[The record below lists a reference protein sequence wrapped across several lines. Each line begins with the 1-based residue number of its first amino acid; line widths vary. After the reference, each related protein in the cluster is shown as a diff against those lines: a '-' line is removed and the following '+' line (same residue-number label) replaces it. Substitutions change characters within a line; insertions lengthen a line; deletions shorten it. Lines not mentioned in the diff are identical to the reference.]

1 VHEGL
6 IGTRMASRFVF
17 FTKTAW
23 HEPPRLRHQLAQLL
37 AADGSEVLFAEKPG
51 LLERPPATG
60 EVPSRIRL
68 FRHRELLHHKLRI
81 GPPLR
86 GLNRA
91 WTAPSI
97 RRSASTL
104 GIAREDVIVN
114 FNYEYYFLRD
124 LFPGNA
130 IVTIINDDFIA
141 RALPLCKETLHEAQ
155 RMTCRASDAVL
166 TPSVVL
172 QEQLRPYCEPQL
184 FLPWAD
190 TPFRQASDSTKR
202 DTVLYWGFIDWRLDY
217 AFMESL
223 ARRLAE
229 VAPEV
234 QFLFVGPTERG
245 SDQQALFR
253 AHPNVRLAPSSKLD
267 ALPLDRIFASV
278 IPFRGGVEGCDAI
291 VMPNKAF
298 QLLAR
303 GIPLLVTG
311 MPRFA
316 QEPFVFRLDQGD
328 AVASVLR
335 SREQFASLQAGMRTF
350 IDGNGPAGRLQQFRA
365 IVEDARRAR
374 TNP

>member
-1 VHEGL
+1 
-6 IGTRMASRFVF
+6 MASRFVF

-23 HEPPRLRHQLAQLL
+23 HEPPRLRHQLANLL

-51 LLERPPATG
+51 LFERPPAMG
-60 EVPSRIRL
+60 EVPKGIRL
-68 FRHRELLHHKLRI
+68 FRHRELMHHKLRV
-81 GPPLR
+81 GPLLR
-86 GLNRA
+86 GLNQV
-91 WTAPSI
+91 WTQPSI
-97 RRSASTL
+97 RRQVDAL
-104 GIAREDVIVN
+104 RIGAEDVIVN

-130 IVTIINDDFIA
+130 IVTIINDDFIS
-141 RALPLCKETLHEAQ
+141 RSLPLCRETLHHAQ
-155 RMTCRASDAVL
+155 RLTCRASDAVL

-172 QEQLRPYCEPQL
+172 QEQLQPYCDPQL

-190 TPFRQASDSTKR
+190 TPFRQVTGATRR

-217 AFMESL
+217 PFMESL
-223 ARRLAE
+223 ARTLAE
-229 VAPEV
+229 VAPDV

-245 SDQQALFR
+245 SDQEALFR
-253 AHPNVRLAPSSKLD
+253 AHPNVRLAPASKLD

-328 AVASVLR
+328 AAGAVLR
-335 SREQFASLQAGMRTF
+335 ARAQFDALQTGMRSF
-350 IDGNGPAGRLQQFRA
+350 IEGNGPAGRLQQFRT
-365 IVEDARRAR
+365 IVEQARRAR
-374 TNP
+374 AAR